1 MADQTF
7 GQSSVQHMSIQT
19 RFFNLQHWLKY
30 IPGNRYTHPSLQF
43 TVLSQLCKIVKQHHS
58 TNEKKSLQKKNSIKV
73 FSANLFS
80 FVILEIKIWKKY
92 AYHISKTDKVI
103 ELLYTPDLS
112 LLVSY
117 LEDCLPLAMVRSFI
131 KSFYQS
137 HDGSSHWQLTLPLII
152 LKSALQALPYAS
164 KCIEFSIHQP
174 LLSKCHQINE
184 LTLQGWFQLQWK
196 EPQESGPSEDSPHM
210 SSHPHWMHS
219 RFLGSVKYKVKYL
232 IIHNYNSKQID
243 KRVYLL
249 WYFFR
254 NSRLLP
260 TIGFQRGYMY
270 YNKKFQFIKWR
281 FITHLSPLQ
290 VIWVQSD

>member
-58 TNEKKSLQKKNSIKV
+58 TNEKKSLQKKLYQSFLSKSV
-73 FSANLFS
+73 FFCDSWNKDLK
-80 FVILEIKIWKKY
+80 KICIPY
-92 AYHISKTDKVI
+92 LKTDKVI

-137 HDGSSHWQLTLPLII
+137 QDGSSHWQLTLPLII
-152 LKSALQALPYAS
+152 LKSALQALHYAS
-164 KCIEFSIHQP
+164 KCIEFSIHQT
-174 LLSKCHQINE
+174 LLS
-184 LTLQGWFQLQWK
+184 
-196 EPQESGPSEDSPHM
+196 
-210 SSHPHWMHS
+210 
-219 RFLGSVKYKVKYL
+219 
-232 IIHNYNSKQID
+232 
-243 KRVYLL
+243 
-249 WYFFR
+249 
-254 NSRLLP
+254 
-260 TIGFQRGYMY
+260 
-270 YNKKFQFIKWR
+270 
-281 FITHLSPLQ
+281 
-290 VIWVQSD
+290 

>member
-1 MADQTF
+1 MTDQTF

-19 RFFNLQHWLKY
+19 RFLNLQHWLKY

-117 LEDCLPLAMVRSFI
+117 LEDCLPLAMLRSFI
-131 KSFYQS
+131 EAFYQS
-137 HDGSSHWQLTLPLII
+137 QDGSRPLT
-152 LKSALQALPYAS
+152 SNAS
-164 KCIEFSIHQP
+164 PKHSQKCPSSF
-174 LLSKCHQINE
+174 
-184 LTLQGWFQLQWK
+184 TLCIKMYWIQY
-196 EPQESGPSEDSPHM
+196 
-210 SSHPHWMHS
+210 SSTTA
-219 RFLGSVKYKVKYL
+219 F
-232 IIHNYNSKQID
+232 
-243 KRVYLL
+243 
-249 WYFFR
+249 
-254 NSRLLP
+254 
-260 TIGFQRGYMY
+260 
-270 YNKKFQFIKWR
+270 
-281 FITHLSPLQ
+281 
-290 VIWVQSD
+290 